1 MKNQCAKGIN
11 AGFTD
16 TRGGDASLFG
26 ENNTN
31 QRSVRRHKFTYER
44 FGKK

>member
-16 TRGGDASLFG
+16 TRVGGTSLFG
-26 ENNTN
+26 VNNTN
-31 QRSVRRHKFTYER
+31 QRSGRRHKFTYER
-44 FGKK
+44 FGTK